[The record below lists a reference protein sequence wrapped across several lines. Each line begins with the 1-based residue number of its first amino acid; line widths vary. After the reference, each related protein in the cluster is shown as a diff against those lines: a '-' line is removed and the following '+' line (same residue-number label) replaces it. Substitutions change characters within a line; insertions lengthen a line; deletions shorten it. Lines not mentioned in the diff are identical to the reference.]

1 MIFVT
6 IIFLAMRF
14 VMSVRSA
21 AMMLWAKMLLVMSVM
36 VIDEK
41 TFDDERGDGVRI
53 KRRWS

>member
-6 IIFLAMRF
+6 IMFLAMRF

-36 VIDEK
+36 VIDED
-41 TFDDERGDGVRI
+41 TFDDEIGDGVE
-53 KRRWS
+53 